1 MDVVLSNMHP
11 KSQKVQFES
20 RYNGQEGVHHHYLST
35 AIDRVTN
42 YPHGTQ
48 LMASQLLLVFE
59 NRHAEVWRL
68 RPKLGRACRESPT
81 KHIAWWT
88 R

>member
-35 AIDRVTN
+35 AIDRVIDK
-42 YPHGTQ
+42 PHGTP
-48 LMASQLLLVFE
+48 LLASQLLLVVE
-59 NRHAEVWRL
+59 NRHDEVGQFCCKIQHAARN
-68 RPKLGRACRESPT
+68 
-81 KHIAWWT
+81 
-88 R
+88 

>member
-35 AIDRVTN
+35 AIDRVTDK
-42 YPHGTQ
+42 PHGTP
-48 LMASQLLLVFE
+48 LLASQLLLVVE
-59 NRHAEVWRL
+59 NRHDEV
-68 RPKLGRACRESPT
+68 GQFCCEIQHA
-81 KHIAWWT
+81 AGN
-88 R
+88 